1 MMKATSRQHISVVA
15 GIAISLVFVCYS
27 LANLDWKIFSA
38 SIVAVDLQWLVV
50 FILTLLLTMV
60 LRAWRWHV
68 ITGLSRRDW
77 FAVWRAS
84 CIGYGGTAIFPAR
97 AGEIMRVIHLQRT
110 AKAST
115 GLAIGSSIV
124 DRLIDA
130 VALCVLVGLGLAIF
144 VSNLA
149 VERHFFVM
157 AVVLFVAIA
166 LTVAF
171 LLGGARSSALIGR
184 FNRGGA
190 IGSRLAQWLGQAF
203 SELQSLR
210 DWRILGAIVGLQV
223 VISSLDV
230 LACWILLW
238 AFGWALPVAAAL
250 VTLICLAM
258 VSALPSTPGYLGV
271 YQVAAMAALHEFGLA
286 RSEALAYGTLLQACN
301 FGLFLAAGSWAYLT
315 TRR

>member
-1 MMKATSRQHISVVA
+1 MTKANPRWRISVLA
-15 GIAISLVFVCYS
+15 GITISLIFVCYS
-27 LANLDWKIFSA
+27 LANLDWKVFST
-38 SIVAVDLQWLVV
+38 SIVSVDPRLLVI

-60 LRAWRWHV
+60 LRAWRWHI
-68 ITGLSRRDW
+68 ITGLSRQDW
-77 FAVWRAS
+77 HSVWRAS

-97 AGEIMRVIHLQRT
+97 AGEVMRVIHLQRT
-110 AKAST
+110 SSAST
-115 GLAIGSSIV
+115 GLAVGSSIV
-124 DRLIDA
+124 DRLVDA
-130 VALCVLVGLGLAIF
+130 VALCVLVGLGLVIF
-144 VSNLA
+144 VSDTA
-149 VERHFFVM
+149 VERHFL
-157 AVVLFVAIA
+157 VVAGVLVISGIA
-166 LTVAF
+166 TMAF
-171 LLGGARSSALIGR
+171 LLGGDRSRAVLARLKR
-184 FNRGGA
+184 CGA
-190 IGSRLAQWLGQAF
+190 IGSRVAGWLGQAF

-210 DWRILGAIVGLQV
+210 NWRIVSAITALQIA
-223 VISSLDV
+223 ISLLDV

-238 AFGWALPVAAAL
+238 AFGWPLPIAAAY